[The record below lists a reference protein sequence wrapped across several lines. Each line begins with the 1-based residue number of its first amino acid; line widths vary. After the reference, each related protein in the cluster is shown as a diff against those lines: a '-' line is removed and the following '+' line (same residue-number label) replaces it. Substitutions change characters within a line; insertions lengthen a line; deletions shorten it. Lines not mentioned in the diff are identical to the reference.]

1 SGIKWV
7 TAKLPLSFD
16 VVSNAVLF
24 EIEVTV
30 TFAPLTAFP
39 CASVTVPMMLPKTA
53 WPEAVYVHRLK
64 QKQNTARA
72 THTDRLAITPLLKPV
87 LESFQ
92 TRTHCSR
99 TASSTE
105 FIWVRELLCG
115 PQTAGQLI
123 ASCRTPST
131 YTATSRSH
139 CSRGKPEA
147 TPQIQQN

>member
-1 SGIKWV
+1 M
-7 TAKLPLSFD
+7 
-16 VVSNAVLF
+16 
-24 EIEVTV
+24 EVTV
-30 TFAPLTAFP
+30 TFAPLTAFL
-39 CASVTVPMMLPKTA
+39 CGSVTVPMMRPNTA

-92 TRTHCSR
+92 TRTHCSQ

-115 PQTAGQLI
+115 PQKAGQKN
-123 ASCRTPST
+123 SSRRTPST

-139 CSRGKPEA
+139 QSGVSRSQTASATKLSSGKAVE
-147 TPQIQQN
+147 QLSG